1 MKWFLAGVIAGAM
14 LGAMVF
20 SSTPS
25 ARAGVGSF
33 FISVS
38 ELYSRNTSFQRGY
51 VAGVYDAVQVVGPV
65 AGEGSAL
72 YGVADCLDRQGDSIG
87 QFEVYAGNALRRA
100 PSRRISA
107 ADPIMAACVRQ

>member
-1 MKWFLAGVIAGAM
+1 VIVGAV
-14 LGAMVF
+14 LGAAAF

-33 FISVS
+33 FINVS
-38 ELYSRNTSFQRGY
+38 ELYSENTSFQRGY
-51 VAGVYDAVQVVGPV
+51 VASVYDAVQVLAPV

-72 YGVADCLDRQGDSIG
+72 YNVADCLDRQGDTIR
-87 QFEVYAGNALRRA
+87 QFEIYAGNALRRA